1 VWLGLALG
9 LPLSALFMWLAVRNA
24 NLGDVR
30 DALTDAR
37 PWLVLGAVAM
47 MGVVYGLQGT
57 RWRVIA
63 ATPEVPRRRFAEMV
77 VAGVACNNVLPARLG
92 DLFRARWLSR
102 DAGISGGRAL
112 GTVIVDRG
120 FDLATL
126 VAMLL
131 ISVWFVGD
139 AGWLLSIALGG
150 VVVIVV
156 LAGALLFA
164 RLYTETRDRRRRTH
178 RSRLRRIVRDLL
190 EGLSALPTG
199 RRLVDASLL
208 SLAAWA
214 AWALAAWLVGRSLGI
229 DLSPTDV
236 VFTCAVM
243 NLGVAIPS
251 SPGFVGTYQWLGV
264 SALGLVGIGTDQAL
278 AFSVLLHA
286 VWYVPTTLAGGVILA
301 ARAIRAGRAGRRSAR
316 ARSTGSSRGRP
327 AA

>member
-30 DALTDAR
+30 DVLADAR
-37 PWLVLGAVAM
+37 PLLVLCAVVV
-47 MGVVYGLQGT
+47 MGGVYVLQGT

-63 ATPEVPRRRFAEMV
+63 GAPGLPRRRFVEMV

-92 DLFRARWLSR
+92 DLFRARWLGR
-102 DAGISGGRAL
+102 DAAIPGGRAL

-131 ISVWFVGD
+131 ASAWFVGD
-139 AGWLLSIALGG
+139 AGWLRSIAVGG

-164 RLYTETRDRRRRTH
+164 RLYTRAHPRRRRMQ
-178 RSRLRRIVRDLL
+178 RSRPRRIVRDLL
-190 EGLSALPTG
+190 EGLSALPSG
-199 RRLVDASLL
+199 RRLVDASVL
-208 SLAAWA
+208 SLAAWGT
-214 AWALAAWLVGRSLGI
+214 WALAAWLVGRSLGV
-229 DLSPTDV
+229 DLSPADV
-236 VFTCAVM
+236 AFTCAVM

-264 SALGLVGIGTDQAL
+264 SALGLIGIGTDSAL

-286 VWYVPTTLAGGVILA
+286 IWYVPTTLGGGVILA
-301 ARAIRAGRAGRRSAR
+301 GRALRAGRDGRKAERRGPAGI
-316 ARSTGSSRGRP
+316 SRGGHAP
-327 AA
+327 